1 MSQTSGVHA
10 QISGVSADP
19 IASRL
24 TPTVSEVS
32 LKLVIDIN
40 PLVGVSL
47 LAMAAPQIFSR
58 T

>member
-10 QISGVSADP
+10 QINGVSADP

-40 PLVGVSL
+40 PL
-47 LAMAAPQIFSR
+47 
-58 T
+58 